1 MLAAALAAFVATYAF
16 IPWLIRSLRGTTA
29 VGKDLN
35 KAGRPLVPE
44 MGGLGVMLG
53 FYLGVS
59 LLMVLAASVPAPFF
73 YASLAASLGA
83 GFVGLVDDMFG
94 LRKRAK
100 ALLPFLLAIPLGVV
114 SYSTGDVYLLGINL
128 GLMTV
133 LVVPLGITS
142 AANATNMLEG
152 LNGLGA
158 GMGILMTVTLVAVAY
173 LQGTYSG
180 LYIAF
185 PLLGSLGAFLVFN
198 KYPARVFPGDSM
210 TLFMGAAIA
219 SIAIVAHQKTLGA
232 VLFAPMILEFGLKL
246 RSHFQAENYGAPD
259 QSGRLHYSGPIG
271 SLTHVIM
278 RKRPMKEWQIVAS
291 VWGIEAL
298 VSSIVLLTVVLR
310 W

>member
-1 MLAAALAAFVATYAF
+1 
-16 IPWLIRSLRGTTA
+16 
-29 VGKDLN
+29 
-35 KAGRPLVPE
+35 
-44 MGGLGVMLG
+44 MGGLAVMLG
-53 FYLGVS
+53 FYIGVS
-59 LLMVLAASVPAPFF
+59 LLIVFAASLPPSVF

-83 GFVGLVDDMFG
+83 GFVGLIDDMFG
-94 LRKRAK
+94 LRQRAK
-100 ALLPFLLAIPLGVV
+100 AILPYLLAIPLGAVA
-114 SYSTGDVYLLGINL
+114 YSSGDTYLLGVNL
-128 GLMTV
+128 GLIIV
-133 LVVPLGITS
+133 LVVPLGVTS

-158 GMGILMTVTLVAVAY
+158 GMGIIMTVALVTLAF
-173 LQGTYSG
+173 LQGSYSG
-180 LYIAF
+180 LFIAF
-185 PLLGSLGAFLVFN
+185 PLVGALVAFLAFN